1 MKPIA
6 TLAILGWIVFFP
18 MVVEAIRAARNERAQ
33 FARGGVEPPDD
44 VYGWMRFAYPG
55 VFAVMLMEGAIR
67 GATDDRWLV
76 AGLIIFTAGKALK
89 WWAIAT
95 LGPRWTF
102 RVVVVPGEP
111 LTRSGPYRFVR
122 HPNYAGVFL
131 ELAGVAV
138 MTRAY
143 VSGPLG
149 VVLFGTLV
157 LMRISVENR
166 ALHDSAPQP
175 PRGL

>member
-1 MKPIA
+1 MPPTA
-6 TLAILGWIVFFP
+6 TLAILAWIVFFP
-18 MVVEAIRAARNERAQ
+18 MCVEAFRATRNERAQ
-33 FARGGVEPPDD
+33 FARGGVEPRGD
-44 VYGWMRFAYPG
+44 VYAWMRLAYPG
-55 VFAVMLMEGAIR
+55 VFAAMLVECAIR
-67 GATDDRWLV
+67 GVPNDGWLV
-76 AGLIIFTAGKALK
+76 AGLTIFTAGKALK

-102 RVVVVPGEP
+102 RVVVVPGDP
-111 LTRSGPYRFVR
+111 LIRSGPYRFVR
-122 HPNYAGVFL
+122 HPNYAGVCL
-131 ELAGVAV
+131 ELVGAAV
-138 MTRAY
+138 MTHAY

-166 ALHDSAPQP
+166 ALHDTAPGP